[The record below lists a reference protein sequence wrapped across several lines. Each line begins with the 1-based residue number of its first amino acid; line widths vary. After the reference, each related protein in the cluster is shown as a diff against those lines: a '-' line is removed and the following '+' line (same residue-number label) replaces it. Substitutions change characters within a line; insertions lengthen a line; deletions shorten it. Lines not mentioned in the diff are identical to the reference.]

1 MKCPFCLAQCLASD
15 SWCPACR
22 RPLEVVHA
30 APPRSA
36 MWLCI
41 PLFMVFGAVLFVT
54 LLAPPP
60 HPSQSRLNWTIVNQ
74 TALVSLGSALLG
86 AIVGWILDFIA
97 RK

>member
-22 RPLEVVHA
+22 RSLGVERA
-30 APPRSA
+30 APAKSA

-41 PLFMVFGAVLFVT
+41 PLFMLFGAALFVG

-60 HPSQSRLNWTIVNQ
+60 HPSQPRLNWTLVNQ

-86 AIVGWILDFIA
+86 AVVGWVLDFIA